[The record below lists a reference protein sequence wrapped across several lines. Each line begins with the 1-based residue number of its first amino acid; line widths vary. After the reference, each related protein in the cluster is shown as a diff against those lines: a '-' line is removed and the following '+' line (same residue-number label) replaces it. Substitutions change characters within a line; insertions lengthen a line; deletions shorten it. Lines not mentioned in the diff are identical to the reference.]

1 MRHNSYMNTHL
12 WQSELAVGACR
23 AGRLLAFAALAYAL
37 LALAVLAFSASPLGV
52 ALLWSGVALTALPA
66 LYLGTRIEID
76 HSLFLRLA
84 RMPSDNPE
92 PLADLDSALAEL
104 NLTVSAHS
112 GRPLVVRV
120 AGLLKL
126 VRSLGGCVALQTTL
140 SLLAVWLR

>member
-1 MRHNSYMNTHL
+1 MNTHL

-23 AGRLLAFAALAYAL
+23 AGRLLAFAALTYAL
-37 LALAVLAFSASPLGV
+37 LALAVLAFTASPLGV

-92 PLADLDSALAEL
+92 PLGDLDSALAEL